1 MVEMEL
7 EARMRANLAAFPRQ
21 PADADGL
28 RPAAVAV
35 TIVSHDADTCFLLT
49 RRTAGLRAH
58 PGQWA
63 LPGGRVDA
71 GETPPE
77 AAVRELAEE
86 VGLHLPA
93 TAVLGMLDD
102 YHTRSGFSITPV
114 VVWAGQVGPLDPNPA
129 EVASLHRIPLS
140 ALEGPDAPRLLSIPE
155 SDRPVIQMPL
165 GPGRLIH
172 APTAAILYQLREV
185 AVHGRWTRVAHYEQ
199 PTWAWGRR

>member
-1 MVEMEL
+1 MSL
-7 EARMRANLAAFPRQ
+7 EARIRANLRAFPRQ
-21 PADADGL
+21 TADADGL
-28 RPAAVAV
+28 WPAAVAV
-35 TIVSHDADTCFLLT
+35 TVVVDDGDPAFLLT

-71 GETPPE
+71 DESAPE
-77 AAVRELAEE
+77 AARRELTEE
-86 VGLHLPA
+86 LGLRLPA
-93 TAVLGMLDD
+93 STVLGLLDD
-102 YHTRSGFSITPV
+102 YPTRSGYSITPV
-114 VVWAGQVGPLDPNPA
+114 VIWAGRVGGLEPNPA
-129 EVASLHRIPLS
+129 EVASVHRIPLS
-140 ALEGPDAPRLLSIPE
+140 ALEGPEAPRLLTIPE

-185 AVHGRWTRVAHYEQ
+185 AVHGRWTRVDHFEQ

>member
-1 MVEMEL
+1 MSL
-7 EARMRANLAAFPRQ
+7 EAQMRANLRAFPRQ
-21 PADADGL
+21 AANADGL
-28 RPAAVAV
+28 WPAAVAV
-35 TIVSHDADTCFLLT
+35 TVVANDGDPAFLLT

-71 GETPPE
+71 GESAPE
-77 AAVRELAEE
+77 AARRELTEE
-86 VGLHLPA
+86 LGLRLPTSAVVGL
-93 TAVLGMLDD
+93 LDD
-102 YHTRSGFSITPV
+102 YPTRSGFSITPV
-114 VVWAGQVGPLDPNPA
+114 VIWGGQVGELQPNPA
-129 EVASLHRIPLS
+129 EVASVHRIPLS
-140 ALEGPDAPRLLSIPE
+140 ALEGPEAPRLLTIAE

-185 AVHGRWTRVAHYEQ
+185 AVHGRWTRVDHFEQ